1 MLLHLNP
8 QPKVSEESSELISNH
23 DSTISC
29 PPAAASSSSSQE
41 GGTNMGAEVV
51 QMKIGSAVGIIFV
64 LSGVN
69 RACSRQKR
77 VPPAD

>member
-1 MLLHLNP
+1 
-8 QPKVSEESSELISNH
+8 
-23 DSTISC
+23 
-29 PPAAASSSSSQE
+29 
-41 GGTNMGAEVV
+41 MGAEVV